1 MRYYPRTIV
10 SECAGELAASGGPR
24 LEEDVESCSSLR
36 GSRRVRRRAA
46 TAMEYLFVISLI
58 LCAAMT
64 GIGYFGQNSKAS
76 MQKSSTTIQ
85 NATTK

>member
-1 MRYYPRTIV
+1 MRYYPRTIA
-10 SECAGELAASGGPR
+10 SECAGELAASGGAR
-24 LEEDVESCSSLR
+24 LEGDDVSISSIRCSRQGR
-36 GSRRVRRRAA
+36 GAA

-64 GIGYFGQNSKAS
+64 GIGYFGQSTKGS
-76 MQKSSTTIQ
+76 MQKSSTAIQ

>member
-1 MRYYPRTIV
+1 MRYHPGAIAPQ
-10 SECAGELAASGGPR
+10 CIGELPTSGGAKH
-24 LEEDVESCSSLR
+24 EGDGEFFSSIR
-36 GSRRVRRRAA
+36 CSRRVRRRAA

-76 MQKSSTTIQ
+76 MQKSSTAIQ